1 MYMKKFIYTKQRKAA
16 LATVIRGYNYNIRRA
31 AALKAHGKYQGV
43 VLPKILNV
51 ETEFAKITTLEE
63 YNELINRLRETSRAT
78 REEKTIQLGK
88 YKTIETQTTRIIKK
102 QQERSIQAFI
112 RNETPAKREFK
123 SGKAL
128 KQFIQKYQKETFES
142 FNEARA
148 EVFKDNVVIALTALD
163 FMDLVHE
170 WKQLSLIQVD
180 SVNRAWPEAVEVMW
194 AAYESKDESKYQE
207 AYDRMRTA
215 INGVKGIVKYSKG
228 KVVK

>member
-1 MYMKKFIYTKQRKAA
+1 MKKFIHTKQRKAA

-43 VLPKILNV
+43 VLPKILNIGK
-51 ETEFAKITTLEE
+51 EFEKIKTVEE
-63 YNELINRLRETSRAT
+63 YNELINRLREASRAT

-102 QQERSIQAFI
+102 QQERTIQAFI
-112 RNETPAKREFK
+112 KNETPAKTEFK
-123 SGKAL
+123 SEKAL
-128 KQFIQKYQKETFES
+128 KQFIQSYQKETFES

-148 EVFKDNVVIALTALD
+148 EVFKENVAVALMALSFD
-163 FMDLVHE
+163 DLLKE
-170 WKQLSLIQVD
+170 WHHLSLIQVD
-180 SVNRAWPEAVEVMW
+180 SVCRAWPEAVEVMW

-207 AYDRMRTA
+207 GYDRMRTA

>member
-1 MYMKKFIYTKQRKAA
+1 MKKFIHTKQRKAA

-51 ETEFAKITTLEE
+51 DKEFAKITTVEE

-112 RNETPAKREFK
+112 RNETPAKTEFK
-123 SGKAL
+123 SEKAL
-128 KQFIQKYQKETFES
+128 KQFIQSYQKETFES

-148 EVFKDNVVIALTALD
+148 QTFKENVSVALMALSFD
-163 FMDLVHE
+163 DLIRE
-170 WKQLSLIQVD
+170 WNHLTLIQVD
-180 SVNRAWPEAVEVMW
+180 SVCRAWPEAVEALW
-194 AAYESKDESKYQE
+194 AAYDSKDPQQIQE

-215 INGVKGIVKYSKG
+215 INGVKGK
-228 KVVK
+228 

>member
-1 MYMKKFIYTKQRKAA
+1 MIMKKFIHTKQRKEN
-16 LATVIRGYNYNIRRA
+16 LAQAIRGYNYWIRRA

-51 ETEFAKITTLEE
+51 EKEFAKITTVEE

-112 RNETPAKREFK
+112 RNETPAKTEFK
-123 SGKAL
+123 SAKAL
-128 KQFIQKYQKETFES
+128 KEFMYKYQKETFES

-148 EVFKDNVVIALTALD
+148 EVFKDNVVIALTALG
-163 FMDLVHE
+163 FMDLVSE
-170 WKQLSLIQVD
+170 WQRLSLIQVD

-207 AYDRMRTA
+207 AYDRMTTA
-215 INGVKGIVKYSKG
+215 INGVKGIVKYTKG
-228 KVVK
+228 TVK

>member
-1 MYMKKFIYTKQRKAA
+1 MTKFIHTKQRKAN
-16 LATVIRGYNYNIRRA
+16 LAQAIRGYNYWIRRA

-51 ETEFAKITTLEE
+51 DKEFAKITTVEE

-88 YKTIETQTTRIIKK
+88 YKAIESQTTRIIKK

-112 RNETPAKREFK
+112 RNETPAKTEFK
-123 SGKAL
+123 SAKAL
-128 KQFIQKYQKETFES
+128 KEFIYKYQKETFES

-148 EVFKDNVVIALTALD
+148 EVFKDNVVIALTALG
-163 FMDLVHE
+163 FMDLVSE
-170 WKQLSLIQVD
+170 WQRLSLIQVD

-215 INGVKGIVKYSKG
+215 INGVKGIVKYTKG
-228 KVVK
+228 TVK

>member
-1 MYMKKFIYTKQRKAA
+1 MRKFIHTKHRKAVF
-16 LATVIRGYNYNIRRA
+16 ATVIRGYNYNISRA
-31 AALKAHGKYQGV
+31 AALKAYGKYQGV
-43 VLPKILNV
+43 VLPKKLNV
-51 ETEFAKITTLEE
+51 EKEFSKITTLEE
-63 YNELINRLRETSRAT
+63 YNELINRLIETSRAT

-102 QQERSIQAFI
+102 QQERSIQTFI

-123 SGKAL
+123 SEKAL
-128 KQFIQKYQKETFES
+128 KQFIQSYQKETFES

-170 WKQLSLIQVD
+170 WQQLSLIQVD

-228 KVVK
+228 KLVK

>member
-1 MYMKKFIYTKQRKAA
+1 MKKFIHTKQRKAA

-51 ETEFAKITTLEE
+51 EKEFAKITTVEE

-78 REEKTIQLGK
+78 REEKTIQLGR

-102 QQERSIQAFI
+102 QQGRSIQAFI
-112 RNETPAKREFK
+112 QNETPAKTEFK
-123 SGKAL
+123 SAKAL
-128 KQFIQKYQKETFES
+128 KQFMYDYQQETFES

-148 EVFKDNVVIALTALD
+148 EVFKENVATALMALGFD
-163 FMDLVHE
+163 DLYAE
-170 WKQLSLIQVD
+170 WRGLSLIQVD
-180 SVNRAWPEAVEVMW
+180 SVNRAWPEAVEAMW
-194 AAYESKDESKYQE
+194 AAYDSKDPTQIQE

-215 INGVKGIVKYSKG
+215 INGVKGK
-228 KVVK
+228 

>member
-1 MYMKKFIYTKQRKAA
+1 MKKFIHTKQRKAE

-31 AALKAHGKYQGV
+31 AALKAHEKYQGV

-51 ETEFAKITTLEE
+51 DKEFAKITTLEE

-112 RNETPAKREFK
+112 QNETPAKTEFK
-123 SGKAL
+123 SAKTL
-128 KQFIQKYQKETFES
+128 KQFMYEYQQETFES

-148 EVFKDNVVIALTALD
+148 EVFKENVSTALMALGFD
-163 FMDLVHE
+163 DLYAE
-170 WKQLSLIQVD
+170 WRGLSLIQVD
-180 SVNRAWPEAVEVMW
+180 SVNRAWPEAVEAMW
-194 AAYESKDESKYQE
+194 AAYDSKDPTQIQE

-215 INGVKGIVKYSKG
+215 INGVKGK
-228 KVVK
+228 

>member
-1 MYMKKFIYTKQRKAA
+1 MTKFIHTKQRKAA

-31 AALKAHGKYQGV
+31 TALKAHGKYQNV
-43 VLPKILNV
+43 VLPKLLNV
-51 ETEFAKITTLEE
+51 DKEFAKITTVDE

-112 RNETPAKREFK
+112 RNETPAKTEFK
-123 SGKAL
+123 SEKAL
-128 KQFIQKYQKETFES
+128 KQFIQSYQKETFES

-148 EVFKDNVVIALTALD
+148 EVFKDNVVIALTALG
-163 FMDLVHE
+163 FMDLVSE
-170 WKQLSLIQVD
+170 WQRLSLIQVD

-194 AAYESKDESKYQE
+194 TAYESKDESKYQE

-215 INGVKGIVKYSKG
+215 INGVKG
-228 KVVK
+228 VVKTKKEK